1 MQAEEYLSKVKTSEY
16 VEVLLFIVNLQLLP
30 EPLGNDNRGSH
41 ISEPERNFTILQS
54 DRCQKPTLKSPQEKK
69 KQPEQTFSWLSYS
82 LSG

>member
-41 ISEPERNFTILQS
+41 ISEPERNFTVLQS
-54 DRCQKPTLKSPQEKK
+54 DRCQNPTLKSPQEKK
-69 KQPEQTFSWLSYS
+69 NQPEQTFS
-82 LSG
+82 